1 MNKNINVPNALSVLR
16 LLLIAPFV
24 YFYLA
29 DRIELAVAALVVSG
43 LSDLFDGMIA
53 RRFNQVTVLGQMLDP
68 LADKVTQ
75 GSVALCM
82 AITNPI
88 LFPVLIIFMVKE
100 LSMIIAGCVLLKKK
114 KRPCSAKWYGKV
126 ATAIFYITFFLIVAL
141 HGIWGYESN
150 VLSIALLSV
159 TAAMMIYA
167 LIRYFLIFLQI
178 LRSDDPKDDLDLEL
192 KAKREPKTKTKV

>member
-1 MNKNINVPNALSVLR
+1 M
-16 LLLIAPFV
+16 
-24 YFYLA
+24 
-29 DRIELAVAALVVSG
+29 
-43 LSDLFDGMIA
+43 
-53 RRFNQVTVLGQMLDP
+53 
-68 LADKVTQ
+68 
-75 GSVALCM
+75 
-82 AITNPI
+82 
-88 LFPVLIIFMVKE
+88 
-100 LSMIIAGCVLLKKK
+100 
-114 KRPCSAKWYGKV
+114 
-126 ATAIFYITFFLIVAL
+126 FYITFILIVAL